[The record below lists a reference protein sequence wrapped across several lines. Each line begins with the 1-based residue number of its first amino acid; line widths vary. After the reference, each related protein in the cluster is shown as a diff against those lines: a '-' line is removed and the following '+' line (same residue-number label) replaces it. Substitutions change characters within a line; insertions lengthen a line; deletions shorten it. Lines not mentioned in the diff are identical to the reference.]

1 MVRKLMTMAAVAA
14 LAVAPVAAQ
23 AAAPLSIA
31 HSSEARASA
40 GVDGVSA
47 LRGSNAPVFIGLILA
62 VLFLAIVTAD
72 GRDDPDNTPGSP

>member
-1 MVRKLMTMAAVAA
+1 MIRKFMTMAAVAA

-40 GVDGVSA
+40 GMDEASL
-47 LRGSNAPVFIGLILA
+47 LRGQNSAVFIGLILA

-72 GRDDPDNTPGSP
+72 GRDEPSNSP